1 MTINRWLSPITS
13 DKNPLF
19 NGIHLIPII
28 LTVTLAFEVN
38 TQEDLSLIAPT
49 TYAES
54 EQASEDEEVS
64 FTSFY
69 QSYLLSLGL
78 IDYDPYNPYSGIII
92 KMGSENDGSS
102 NVYYGDNGFGGAG
115 NNSGFYNTA
124 VGMFTLYNN
133 TSGFYNTLPKQQQ
146 QEPLKN
152 ND

>member
-28 LTVTLAFEVN
+28 LTVTLAFEGV
-38 TQEDLSLIAPT
+38 TQEDSSPIVST

-92 KMGSENDGSS
+92 KMGSEDDGSS
-102 NVYYGDNGFGGAG
+102 NVYYGDNIFGAG
-115 NNSGFYNTA
+115 QNSGSANTAMGYGVLYSNQSGFYNTA
-124 VGMFTLYNN
+124 MTLVW
-133 TSGFYNTLPKQQQ
+133 KI
-146 QEPLKN
+146 
-152 ND
+152 